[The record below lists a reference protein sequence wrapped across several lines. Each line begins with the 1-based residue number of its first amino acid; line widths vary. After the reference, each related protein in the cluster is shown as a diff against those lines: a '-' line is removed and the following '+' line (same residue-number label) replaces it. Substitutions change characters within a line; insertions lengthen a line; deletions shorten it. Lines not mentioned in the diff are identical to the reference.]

1 MSERSIL
8 IWSCRLVATCSQ
20 PPSTLQILPAH
31 AGKSGAVCIVI
42 GSRLRNADVDSMK
55 LRSTLTTAT
64 MHGCRTST
72 TATRT
77 TTTSRMSTA
86 LAQSAAK
93 NDTMSSHANFSFESL
108 VKAYFDCRKHK
119 RNTPSAL
126 AFEQNLERNLIA
138 LNEELADG
146 SYRPGKSICFV
157 VTRPKAR
164 EVWAADFRDRI
175 VHHLLYNHI
184 APRFYAR
191 FIQDSCA
198 CIPGR
203 GTLYAANRLEHK
215 IRSATQNWSKPCL
228 YLKCDLANFFVSID
242 KSILQT
248 QLTKRI
254 TEPFWMQLTNT
265 ILWHDPRA
273 NFELRGAQALQSKV
287 PAHKQLMNQPEN
299 KGLPIGNLSSQFFA
313 NVYLDALDQFA
324 KHQIKAKHYIRY
336 VDDFLI
342 LHESATW
349 LNEAHAKIK
358 AWLPANLNAKL
369 NDSKTILQPVSRGVD
384 FVGQVIKPWHNTT
397 RKRTA
402 NVAIERCKR
411 INKDDFYTTANSYFG
426 LLGQANSSH
435 QQRAQLAKIALLRG
449 HSVNKELTKIYKS
462 KG

>member
-1 MSERSIL
+1 
-8 IWSCRLVATCSQ
+8 
-20 PPSTLQILPAH
+20 
-31 AGKSGAVCIVI
+31 
-42 GSRLRNADVDSMK
+42 
-55 LRSTLTTAT
+55 
-64 MHGCRTST
+64 
-72 TATRT
+72 
-77 TTTSRMSTA
+77 
-86 LAQSAAK
+86 
-93 NDTMSSHANFSFESL
+93 MSSHADFSFHDL
-108 VKAYFDCRKHK
+108 VQAYFDCRKHK
-119 RNTPSAL
+119 RNTPAAL
-126 AFEQNLERNLIA
+126 TFEQNLERNLIQ
-138 LNEELADG
+138 LHDELRDG
-146 SYRPGKSICFV
+146 TYTPGKSICFV

-184 APRFYAR
+184 APRFYAS

-203 GTLYAANRLEHK
+203 GTLYAANRLERK
-215 IRSATQNWSKPCL
+215 IRSATQNWSKPCF

-248 QLTKRI
+248 QLAKRI

-287 PAHKQLMNQPEN
+287 PTHKQLMNQPQN

-342 LHESATW
+342 LHESASW
-349 LNEAHAKIK
+349 LNDAHAKIK
-358 AWLPANLNAKL
+358 AWLPTNLNAKL

-384 FVGQVIKPWHNTT
+384 FVGQVIRPWHNTT

-426 LLGQANSSH
+426 LLSQANSSH

-449 HSVNKELTKIYKS
+449 HSVNKELTKIYRNTI
-462 KG
+462 

>member
-1 MSERSIL
+1 
-8 IWSCRLVATCSQ
+8 
-20 PPSTLQILPAH
+20 
-31 AGKSGAVCIVI
+31 
-42 GSRLRNADVDSMK
+42 
-55 LRSTLTTAT
+55 
-64 MHGCRTST
+64 
-72 TATRT
+72 
-77 TTTSRMSTA
+77 
-86 LAQSAAK
+86 
-93 NDTMSSHANFSFESL
+93 MSSHANFSFESL

-146 SYRPGKSICFV
+146 SYKPGKSICFV

-184 APRFYAR
+184 APRFYAS

-215 IRSATQNWSKPCL
+215 IRSATQNWSKPCF

-242 KSILQT
+242 KSILQS
-248 QLTKRI
+248 QLAKRI

-265 ILWHDPRA
+265 ILWHDPRT
-273 NFELRGAQALQSKV
+273 NFELRGALALQSKV
-287 PAHKQLMNQPEN
+287 PAHKQLMNQPQN

-313 NVYLDALDQFA
+313 NVYLDALDQYA

-342 LHESATW
+342 LHESADW
-349 LNEAHAKIK
+349 LNDAHAKIK
-358 AWLPANLNAKL
+358 EWLPANLNARL
-369 NDSKTILQPVSRGVD
+369 NDSKTILQPVSRGID

-397 RKRTA
+397 RKRTV
-402 NVAIERCKR
+402 NVAIERCKS
-411 INKDDFYTTANSYFG
+411 INKNDFYTTANSYFG

-435 QQRAQLAKIALLRG
+435 HQRAQLAKIALLRG
-449 HSVNKELTKIYKS
+449 HSVNKELTKIYREKS
-462 KG
+462 